1 MKYYLR
7 KSADCFASKNKF
19 SLAEIESRLLAG
31 EIDPSWEACED
42 GRRIWQAIS
51 KLTTVESPPKPE
63 GIQYEAHNPP
73 QDAVC
78 YLLRDG
84 QQHGPYTPTQ
94 IRTMWAAGQVTVD
107 TLYWFEGL
115 SDWFQ
120 VRKFCEPDVNS
131 SAGTVQ
137 ATLPS
142 FGVGVFVAVIGI
154 AVAAFFFFG
163 YDTSVNSAAGRVHN
177 QGLMQ
182 NRQLGC
188 IAGMVLTVIGI
199 GLVIV
204 GSRREK

>member
-1 MKYYLR
+1 MKYYIR
-7 KSADCFASKNKF
+7 KNADCFASKNKF
-19 SLAEIESRLLAG
+19 SLAEIEGRLLAG

-51 KLTTVESPPKPE
+51 KLTSVEPPATPE

-94 IRTMWAAGQVTVD
+94 IRTMWAAGQITVD

-120 VRKFCEPDVNS
+120 VANFANRMLIHPLAPCRLHCLHSGLDRLSRFSES
-131 SAGTVQ
+131 RSLHFSF
-137 ATLPS
+137 LPM
-142 FGVGVFVAVIGI
+142 I
-154 AVAAFFFFG
+154 
-163 YDTSVNSAAGRVHN
+163 H
-177 QGLMQ
+177 L
-182 NRQLGC
+182 
-188 IAGMVLTVIGI
+188 
-199 GLVIV
+199 
-204 GSRREK
+204 